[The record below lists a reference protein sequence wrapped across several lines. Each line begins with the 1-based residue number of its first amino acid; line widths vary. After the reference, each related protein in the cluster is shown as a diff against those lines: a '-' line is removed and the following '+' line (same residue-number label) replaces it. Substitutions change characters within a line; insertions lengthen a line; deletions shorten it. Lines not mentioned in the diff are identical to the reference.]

1 MLPPHSAHS
10 RAMKR
15 MLLLYG
21 EHSGEIYAR
30 DVASRYCGEYEIRGY
45 QDYGFNTSDLAVMG
59 VFAVL
64 RRAFYFLKVKRTI
77 ERAIDGW
84 KPDLVYTI
92 DYPGMNLRL
101 AAYAKARGIR
111 TVHLVCPQ
119 VWAWKKGRIPKIEA
133 SLDKLLCFFPF
144 EPALFKPG
152 FAEFVGHPLKRMM
165 DSEPMLPREKR
176 LVAVLPGSR
185 IAEIERNLPLMLDA
199 VKMLDNVKIEIPAA
213 SENARRAIVEVLRAN
228 SFDEAACKDGGARD
242 TLRRADVAAVASGTA
257 TLEAALAGTPTVLVY
272 RVSALFAWLARRLV
286 KGIRH
291 VGLANI
297 IWEKMRPGSDEFP
310 MPELLQEDFT
320 PEALSSILAKWL
332 DDPAAHA
339 QACTRLANACALL
352 DGPRAPSAPFPPT
365 LDPSPGKMV

>member
-1 MLPPHSAHS
+1 
-10 RAMKR
+10 MKR

-77 ERAIDGW
+77 ERAIDEW

-165 DSEPMLPREKR
+165 DAEPRLPREKR

-185 IAEIERNLPLMLDA
+185 ISEIERNLPLMLDA
-199 VKMLDNVKIEIPAA
+199 VKMLGNVKIEIPAA
-213 SENARRAIVEVLRAN
+213 SENTRRAIVEVLRAN
-228 SFDEAACKDGGARD
+228 AFDEAVCKDGGARE

-297 IWEKMRPGSDEFP
+297 IWEKMRPGSNEFP

-339 QACTRLANACALL
+339 QACSRLATACALL
-352 DGPRAPSAPFPPT
+352 DMPPPPSASDHADGINAAALRQT
-365 LDPSPGKMV
+365 LDPSQGKMI